1 MFADGAPKVVSVVV
15 VEAQAAWAEDFGV
28 LRARLWPVVRSG
40 AIAIEHVGSTAV
52 PGLAA
57 KPIID
62 IDVVVADRAGLEH
75 CIALLATAGYEHQGE
90 LGIPGRHAFKRLPVA
105 DGPPL
110 PRHNLYVCLDA
121 DGPPLPRHNLYVCLD
136 GALSLRNHLALR
148 DWLRAH
154 PEDVQAYAQL
164 KRELAAR
171 FPCDIGS
178 YVEGKTA
185 LITSILQRAGAVSD
199 AEAQQLER
207 QNEVLSRQLR
217 HINAAKST

>member
-1 MFADGAPKVVSVVV
+1 MPADGAPQVVNVVV
-15 VEAQAAWAEDFGV
+15 VEAQASWAEDFGV

-57 KPIID
+57 KPTID
-62 IDVVVADRAGLEH
+62 IDVVVADGAGLEH
-75 CIALLATAGYEHQGE
+75 CIARLATAGYEHQGE

-110 PRHNLYVCLDA
+110 PRHNLYVCLD
-121 DGPPLPRHNLYVCLD
+121 
-136 GALSLRNHLALR
+136 GALSLRNHLTLR

-154 PEDVQAYAQL
+154 PEDVHVYAQL

-171 FPCDIGS
+171 FPYDIGS

-199 AEAQQLER
+199 AEAQQIER
-207 QNEVLSRQLR
+207 QNEDLSSRLR
-217 HINAAKST
+217 HINAAKTT